1 MDQPNLDWTTV
12 VAERRIKEAMDEGQ
26 FDNLPGKGEPLDL
39 EPDPFTPVEMRIAN
53 KILKNARA
61 LPEWMQIE
69 KDIEREAALVPA
81 ARERGLRSLAY
92 CKHAP
97 TRDRIAARLREAHR
111 ERIDLLNTL
120 ILKYRHVA
128 PPSAQK
134 PYPSYGMKREMAE
147 LDAAIA
153 EAMASA
159 GAAAKASDNAAPR
172 RRRLW

>member
-1 MDQPNLDWTTV
+1 MDQANMDWTGV
-12 VAERRIKEAMDEGQ
+12 VAERRIKEAMDQGV

-61 LPEWMQIE
+61 LPEWMQVE
-69 KDIEREAALVPA
+69 KDIEREAAALPV

-92 CKHAP
+92 CKHGP
-97 TRDRIAARLREAHR
+97 TRERIACRLRDSHR
-111 ERIDLLNTL
+111 ERIDLLNTM

-134 PYPSYGMKREMAE
+134 PYPSYNLKRELAD
-147 LDAAIA
+147 LDEVIA
-153 EAMASA
+153 RTQSGAA
-159 GAAAKASDNAAPR
+159 GAGG
-172 RRRLW
+172 